1 MTIIKVAALMKVCR
15 LTNIVEYNEAQKG
28 ITVTINHKVFF
39 GPEEICQGYPED
51 FFLSIDESGLE
62 EIGFEFVYGMNAY

>member
-1 MTIIKVAALMKVCR
+1 MAAVLMRVYH

-28 ITVTINHKVFF
+28 STVTINHKVFF
-39 GPEEICQGYPED
+39 APEEICQGYPED
-51 FFLSIDESGLE
+51 FFLYIDESGLE